1 MSLRVLH
8 VSCNVRP
15 ARIAFVVRNPE
26 PAILEEVFRVNT
38 VLWGGL
44 LNPVVVLDDSTR
56 KQVGVHYQY
65 GGMTYGEEIRLLLRE
80 FDPDLLINFDRS
92 TLPASF
98 DVFKGRTFTKDV
110 LRWDPW
116 NRGEVPFFLEVWPFL
131 RNYWRSE
138 VRFSKEPPH
147 KFGYMEPD
155 GPFKTYLTAVFG
167 AFADNDEGKKVLVEH
182 FGAKLV
188 TYDEEYRKAPKQEW
202 LFPVATTAFDLR
214 ISSPKPR
221 SSNIFFLMDATQM
234 HDVVDYWNLR
244 AAGFRV
250 FSLPIDCYK
259 DYQERAK
266 AFARLSMD
274 PSVPKPFGGPTIV
287 KARSIDDDASV
298 QAGQWLGSLD
308 PELMP
313 SVMRWVPRFGIRGDR
328 IEPEIRIR
336 AATAKEVSLNI
347 MMSETS
353 GEIQFP
359 PPCEL
364 SDGDQSQH
372 WAIDLTAFGTS
383 DDTTFRLPWL
393 KPSCDK
399 VAEYSFGYSLGPAA
413 PRVSKH
419 GIVVMARGD
428 DDHDLMH
435 EPKITNVWTAYLKD
449 SGFTYLKTSS
459 AGLALDRIIEQLG
472 GLYRCQIFQNAGVRE
487 LIHVLSDGSP
497 KPAQFVQRAIY
508 KAVPAKDQQ
517 ANAGREILEGL
528 ISQQLLLQGF
538 ELQCEK
544 CQRRDWY
551 HLREMAEQFKC
562 KKCFHVQSVPLLDR
576 RTWSYVSNGLF
587 RLEGKMVGCVTTIL
601 ALLFFRSCLGFN
613 TKIVSSFDYTGPA
626 GGGERDFAIFSSDT
640 FEEDVDVIIG
650 ECKTT
655 LDLKDKE
662 KKDIKEMALATGAYI
677 AFATDAAEFSEADKT
692 YFVELV
698 EAGIKPILLVR
709 KHLEMSSMETGKYL
723 HRALALRTD
732 VEAVHRLTV
741 IDALGNEF
749 AHAHHIYI

>member
-26 PAILEEVFRVNT
+26 PAILEEVFHVNT

-44 LNPVVVLDDSTR
+44 LNPVVVLDGSAR
-56 KQVGVHYQY
+56 KKVGRHYQY
-65 GGMTYGEEIRLLLRE
+65 ADNNYDEEIRLLLRE
-80 FDPDLLINFDRS
+80 FDPDLLINFDGS
-92 TLPASF
+92 TLPTSLDA
-98 DVFKGRTFTKDV
+98 FKDRTFTKAA

-116 NRGEVPFFLEVWPFL
+116 GKGEVPFFLEVWPFL

-138 VRFSKEPPH
+138 VRFSREPPR

-155 GPFKTYLTAVFG
+155 GPFKTYLTGLFG

-188 TYDEEYRKAPKQEW
+188 TYDEEYRKTPKQEW
-202 LFPVATTAFDLR
+202 QFPIATTAFDLR
-214 ISSPKPR
+214 IPSPKPR
-221 SSNIFFLMDATQM
+221 SSNIFFLMDPTQM

-259 DYQERAK
+259 DYHERAM
-266 AFARLSMD
+266 AFARWSMD

-287 KARSIDDDASV
+287 KARSIEDDASF

-308 PELMP
+308 SELVP
-313 SVMRWVPRFGIRGDR
+313 SVMGWVPRFGPKGDR
-328 IEPEIRIR
+328 IEPDIQIR
-336 AATAKEVSLNI
+336 AATAKDVSLNI

-364 SDGDQSQH
+364 SDGEQSQH
-372 WAIDLTAFGTS
+372 WAIDLTAFGAS
-383 DDTTFRLPWL
+383 DETTFRLPWL
-393 KPSCDK
+393 KPSCNK
-399 VAEYSFGYSLGPAA
+399 VAEYSFGYSHGPAA
-413 PRVSKH
+413 ARVSKH

-428 DDHDLMH
+428 DDRDLMR
-435 EPKITNVWTAYLKD
+435 EPKVTNVWIAYLKD

-487 LIHVLSDGSP
+487 LVDVLSDGSP

-508 KAVPAKDQQ
+508 KAIPTKGEH
-517 ANAGREILEGL
+517 ANKGREILEGL
-528 ISQQLLLQGF
+528 ISQQLLRQGF

-551 HLREMAEQFKC
+551 HLSEIAEQFKC
-562 KKCFHVQSVPLLDR
+562 KKCFHVQLVPLLVR
-576 RTWSYVSNGLF
+576 QTWSYVSNGLF
-587 RLEGKMVGCVTTIL
+587 RLEGKMAGCVTTIL
-601 ALLFFRSCLGFN
+601 ALIFFRFCLGFD

-626 GGGERDFAIFSSDT
+626 GAGERDFAIFSSDM
-640 FEEDVDVIIG
+640 FQEDVDVIIG
-650 ECKTT
+650 ECKTA

-662 KKDIKEMALATGAYI
+662 KKDIKEMVLATGAYI
-677 AFATDAAEFSEADKT
+677 AFATDAVEFSEADKA
-692 YFVELV
+692 YFKELV
-698 EAGIKPILLVR
+698 EAGTKPILLVR
-709 KHLEMSSMETGKYL
+709 KHLEMSYIEIGNYR
-723 HRALALRTD
+723 HRAVAARSDAEAL
-732 VEAVHRLTV
+732 HRLTI
-741 IDALGNEF
+741 IDALGEQF
-749 AHAHHIYI
+749 ARAHYMYI